1 MITVTIQDNE
11 KETRVVELSHMKLE
25 LSAQSLKLQGDVRNP
40 PEPKNKAEACE
51 AIIARVEVKRQ
62 QLGLNKTR
70 FATGMGMTPQTYNNF
85 VGQQGTKP
93 SVDLLL
99 GVVEVYGMD
108 PKFLLTG
115 KQGER

>member
-1 MITVTIQDNE
+1 MITVTIQDNG
-11 KETRVVELSHMKLE
+11 KPSRVVELSNMELE
-25 LSAQSLKLQGDVRNP
+25 LSAQSLKLSGDIRNP
-40 PEPKNKAEACE
+40 PEPKDKAEACE

-62 QLGLNKTR
+62 QLGLNKSK

-93 SVDLLL
+93 SIDLLL

-108 PKFLLTG
+108 STFLLTG
-115 KQGER
+115 KQKE